1 MNERKGGIVM
11 TTTTIKSK
19 LSAPSA
25 LHRKA
30 IPGAMNAAALEKF
43 GPPDVLGLSTLPVPL
58 PGPGEV
64 LIELHAAGVGS
75 WDAAERDGTW
85 KPFGRAR
92 FPLVLGTDGAGIVA
106 ARGPH
111 VRRFAVGDRVWVS
124 DYKNPKGGSYAEY
137 EAVNVENVGLMP
149 RRLDFPEA
157 AAGLTTGLTAL
168 QGIDD
173 ALRIH
178 KGETVL
184 IFGATGGVGTLAV
197 QFAKRKHAR
206 VIATATGADA
216 AALARKL
223 GADGVFDA
231 RRTDAVE
238 RLKAL
243 APEGIDAVLA
253 LAGGDVLE
261 DCLDLVKRGGRIAW
275 PNGIWPEP
283 KKRRTVRMSSYNAE
297 TGTHAFE
304 RLERAIIEARLK
316 VPIAAEFSLAEAA
329 KAHER
334 LGEGHVLGRIVF
346 RIRRGNR

>member
-1 MNERKGGIVM
+1 MPTATAI
-11 TTTTIKSK
+11 TTKST
-19 LSAPSA
+19 SPAPSA
-25 LHRKA
+25 LKGKA
-30 IPGAMNAAALEKF
+30 IPAAMNAAALEKF
-43 GPPDVLGLSTLPVPL
+43 GPPNVLELHTLPVPL

-75 WDAAERDGTW
+75 WDAAERDGAW
-85 KPFGRAR
+85 KPFGRPK
-92 FPLVLGTDGAGIVA
+92 FPLVLGTDGAGVVV

-111 VRRFAVGDRVWVS
+111 VRRFEIGDRVWAS

-137 EAVNVENVGLMP
+137 AAVRVENVGVVP
-149 RRLDFPEA
+149 RRFDFLEA
-157 AAGLTTGLTAL
+157 AAALTTGLTAL

-173 ALRIH
+173 ALRVH

-184 IFGATGGVGTLAV
+184 IFGATGGVGTLAI
-197 QFAKRKHAR
+197 QFAKRKRAR
-206 VIATATGADA
+206 VLATATGADA

-223 GADGVFDA
+223 GADDVFDA
-231 RRTDAVE
+231 RAADALE

-253 LAGGDVLE
+253 LAGGDYLGA
-261 DCLDLVKRGGRIAW
+261 CLDLVKNGGRVAW

-283 KKRRTVRMSSYNAE
+283 KKRRTIRMLSYNAE
-297 TGTHAFE
+297 TDPHAFE

-316 VPIAAEFSLAEAA
+316 APIAAEFPLAEAA

-334 LGEGHVLGRIVF
+334 LEQGRVLGRIVL
-346 RIRRGNR
+346 RIRGGNG